1 MEDQYRDEMVLE
13 EVPAAKGQLD
23 CRQARVVLLYRLN
36 QVPDAVLAVLI
47 FDIDIKLVNLLDL
60 AYSLG
65 VEEQFALKLPD
76 LLIRKHWLLL
86 FFLVVVLELIHLE
99 VVAINLPVLAL
110 ILPVHLGVVVFGHHF
125 YNL

>member
-23 CRQARVVLLYRLN
+23 CRQARVVLLYRFN
-36 QVPDAVLAVLI
+36 QVPDAVLAVLV

-60 AYSLG
+60 ANSLG
-65 VEEQFALKLPD
+65 VEEQLALKLPD

-99 VVAINLPVLAL
+99 VVAINLPFLAL
-110 ILPVHLGVVVFGHHF
+110 ILAVNLGVIVFVHHF